1 MKKLKD
7 SLILKITLIIVFVLV
22 LFSSINF
29 EDFSTED
36 TIAKVENIIS
46 STPLPG
52 NKIYNGYIVNVPEG
66 VKVEEKDETI
76 LLENGK
82 ALYSIYFGIDT
93 KVDRVFL
100 SGINE
105 GQERLINVSSEDNNE
120 VKYFYMWDYENDSIG
135 DYVSVLIGRNDIFV
149 EGVFP
154 KKDMEKY
161 SVEIAQIFNSIKKIE
176 RGEEW

>member
-176 RGEEW
+176 RGEE